1 MSLLVLMSVS
11 GSIFMLSGVCL
22 QKTAEKFSLYKWQD
36 VLFKTAIVL
45 YLIPCPLGLWAR
57 RLWEEAERRTTA
69 SGFTDVRISPGRAS
83 VLLND
88 QGGHSEQGLLGIS
101 GDCRSVSDR
110 YTGSSVQRNIEV
122 FIHEKCHDVGGG
134 LQRGGY

>member
-69 SGFTDVRISPGRAS
+69 SGFTDVRISQIGRAH
-83 VLLND
+83 V
-88 QGGHSEQGLLGIS
+88 
-101 GDCRSVSDR
+101 
-110 YTGSSVQRNIEV
+110 
-122 FIHEKCHDVGGG
+122 
-134 LQRGGY
+134 